1 MSERPNQAYFPTTM
15 VSTPMPPPYTRII
28 LQNVAVTARVGLAS
42 WERERSQRLIVNIE
56 LYAGSQDYLGDV
68 TNESIIDYCPIYDRI
83 QNWRTRAHTD
93 LIETL
98 VRDLLSACFD
108 CPQVVACK
116 VSVAKPEVFDQAQA
130 AGAEVFMHRR
140 DYERGRGFR
149 RPERFEMEGRAAVGV
164 P

>member
-1 MSERPNQAYFPTTM
+1 MSERPNQAYFPTAI
-15 VSTPMPPPYTRII
+15 VSSPMPPSYTRII

-56 LYAGSQDYLGDV
+56 LYAGSQDYLSDV
-68 TNESIIDYCPIYDRI
+68 TNESIIDYCPIYARI

-98 VRDLLSACFD
+98 VGDLLSVCFD
-108 CPQVVACK
+108 CPQVAACK
-116 VSVAKPEVFDQAQA
+116 VSVAKPEVFDQAQG

-140 DYERGRGFR
+140 DYKRGRGFR
-149 RPERFEMEGRAAVGV
+149 RTGAHEDAAIFG
-164 P
+164 

>member
-15 VSTPMPPPYTRII
+15 VSTPLPPPYTRIV

-56 LYAGSQDYLGDV
+56 LYAGSQDYLSDV

-98 VRDLLSACFD
+98 VRDLLSTCFD
-108 CPQVVACK
+108 CPQVAACK
-116 VSVAKPEVFDQAQA
+116 VSVAKPEVFDQAQG

-140 DYERGRGFR
+140 DYERGRGFL
-149 RPERFEMEGRAAVGV
+149 RPERFEMDGRAAVGV